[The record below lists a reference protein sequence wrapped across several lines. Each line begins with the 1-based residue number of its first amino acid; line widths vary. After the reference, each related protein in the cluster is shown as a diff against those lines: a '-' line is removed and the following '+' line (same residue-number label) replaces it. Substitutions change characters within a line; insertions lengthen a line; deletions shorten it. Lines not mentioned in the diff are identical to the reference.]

1 MFHNNVSKSV
11 SQYVILTRY
20 YINVLVRK
28 VVSLFVDNIVF
39 DTCWYFL
46 TSSSRFR
53 LQLQHHVVV
62 RPLFGHPRVLRQL
75 LLDGDAD
82 AGLGQQLLQLL
93 ERLRQKSDY
102 QLIL

>member
-1 MFHNNVSKSV
+1 MLHNNV
-11 SQYVILTRY
+11 SQYVILSKN
-20 YINVLVRK
+20 YINVIVRT
-28 VVSLFVDNIVF
+28 VISLSVDNIVF
-39 DTCWYFL
+39 NTCWYFL

-53 LQLQHHVVV
+53 LQLQHDVVI

-82 AGLGQQLLQLL
+82 ASLGQQLLQLL